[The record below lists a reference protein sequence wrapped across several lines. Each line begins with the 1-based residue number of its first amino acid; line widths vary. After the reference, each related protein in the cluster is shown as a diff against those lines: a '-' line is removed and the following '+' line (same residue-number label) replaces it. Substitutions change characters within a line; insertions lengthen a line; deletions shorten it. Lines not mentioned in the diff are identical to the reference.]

1 MVILRFVRSNQWL
14 GSDLNICQG
23 LVIVVIVIVVVV
35 VVVVIMVL
43 RSVDSGVTAA
53 YRH

>member
-14 GSDLNICQG
+14 GSDLNVCQG
-23 LVIVVIVIVVVV
+23 LVIVVIVVVVV
-35 VVVVIMVL
+35 VVVVMVL

-53 YRH
+53 CRY

>member
-1 MVILRFVRSNQWL
+1 MVILRFVRSNEWL

-23 LVIVVIVIVVVV
+23 LVIVVVVMVVVV
-35 VVVVIMVL
+35 VVVVMVL

-53 YRH
+53 CRH